1 MEPSFPDVTP
11 KTHIIGLCGVSDFS
25 DPETGRNAADPRE
38 DGWMVSDFYLLQ
50 YLLDGTGASQAWF
63 TCHDPKSL
71 IARYGEYL
79 HGNSY
84 RERKVVLDINQQPNL
99 ATLRVESPDGLL
111 PSFLS
116 YFRAECAVASKVK
129 EPVLLCVFCH
139 GEARTYG
146 LEIGGT
152 EEEGPILSI
161 EAISKVIPENNGLDV
176 SLLMTS
182 CFSGGWTISSELRD
196 ENNHS
201 RATVMT
207 AAGPDMVSESWPKT
221 ESLGRTCGSIYIS
234 SVIKNLAIKEQERNP
249 GQTGTPLSTK
259 DFAAAI
265 TYQLLNV
272 VDPRFGLYH
281 DHRFE
286 AQQSRWGEP
295 YPKRTGIPQ
304 SDYYDRL
311 QALRVVPPRSPSDI
325 RLDRSATQ
333 DEVDSWELAHPDAP
347 HVLMAAS
354 NYGGSL
360 NAVKREIRI
369 QAKAYMRSFPG
380 RDSLAPN
387 HRPHNLIHMC
397 IQTPQM
403 MTDSAWAGTWEILH
417 YRMQAVETAEKLA
430 RRMGIQAPKA
440 SCWNMDDWL
449 RKNVGTENHKQ
460 ASQYYRQILLSGLI
474 PPKVGSRNPYYKA
487 LWYLA
492 ANVADCGLPPD
503 EMFRRFKELE
513 KSKSQAAVPMR
524 FTMHKHKLIFKKV
537 WKRRQ
542 KIAQVE

>member
-1 MEPSFPDVTP
+1 MELSFPDVNP
-11 KTHIIGLCGVSDFS
+11 KTHIIGLCGVSDFN

-63 TCHDPKSL
+63 TCHDPEAL

-79 HGNSY
+79 HGNCY
-84 RERKVVLDINQQPNL
+84 RERKVVLDMYQRPNP

-116 YFRAECAVASKVK
+116 YFRTECAVASEAK

-139 GEARTYG
+139 GEASTYG

-161 EAISKVIPENNGLDV
+161 EAISKVITENNSLDV

-182 CFSGGWTISSELRD
+182 CFSGGWTISSELRH
-196 ENNHS
+196 ENDNGRS
-201 RATVMT
+201 IAMT

-221 ESLGRTCGSIYIS
+221 EGLGRTCGSMYIS
-234 SVIKNLAIKEQERNP
+234 SVINNLAIEEQEREP
-249 GQTGTPLSTK
+249 RQTGTPLSTK
-259 DFAAAI
+259 EFAAAI

-272 VDPRFGLYH
+272 VDPRFDVYH

-286 AQQSRWGEP
+286 AQQSHWDEP
-295 YPKRTGIPQ
+295 HPKRTGIPR
-304 SDYYDRL
+304 SDYHDRL
-311 QALRVVPPRSPSDI
+311 QALRVVPPRPISDT
-325 RLDRSATQ
+325 RLDRSGTQ
-333 DEVDSWELAHPDAP
+333 HEVDEWESAHPEAP

-354 NYGGSL
+354 NYSGSL
-360 NAVKREIRI
+360 SAVKKEIRI

-397 IQTPQM
+397 IQTPHL
-403 MTDSAWAGTWEILH
+403 MTDGAWAQTWEILH

-440 SCWNMDDWL
+440 SCWDMDDWL
-449 RKNVGTENHKQ
+449 RKNVGTENYKQ

-474 PPKVGSRNPYYKA
+474 PPKEGSRNPYHKA
-487 LWYLA
+487 QWYLA

-503 EMFRRFKELE
+503 EVFRRFEKLE
-513 KSKSQAAVPMR
+513 KSKLQAAVPMR
-524 FTMHKHKLIFKKV
+524 FIVHKHKLIFKQV
-537 WKRRQ
+537 WKQRQ